1 MTKVT
6 ERDIHLHMLATAC
19 RMLSLESAQFKDKTP
34 DDVDKELRE
43 IADRELREKN

>member
-1 MTKVT
+1 MKRLL

-19 RMLSLESAQFKDKTP
+19 RMLSLESAQFKGKTP

-43 IADRELREKN
+43 IAERELRDKA